1 MLKTIDSVLSADLL
15 WMLAAM
21 DHGDDVALV
30 DASHPDATPRGPHDA
45 HRDRRHIYSAR
56 HCPLARA
63 CGQTT
68 DNVALE
74 EDSDDHERS
83 DRSS

>member
-1 MLKTIDSVLSADLL
+1 MLKRIDFALSADFL

-21 DHGDDVALV
+21 GHGDDVALV
-30 DASHPDATPRGPHDA
+30 DARDSDAAPKDHHDA
-45 HRDRRHIYSAR
+45 RREGRPIHSVGR
-56 HCPLARA
+56 RLLARA